1 MLMFLGVQAT
11 ETSINVDTVNQEMN
25 FKNEGMSQSTK
36 DSILLHKLS
45 PDQLM
50 QLEREKIDIE
60 KQKNEAQNKVEMPPI
75 NGLGIVFI
83 CLMPFLFVGI
93 VINILSNVHNR

>member
-75 NGLGIVFI
+75 NGLGIVLI
-83 CLMPFLFVGI
+83 CLMPFLFLGI
-93 VINILSNVHNR
+93 EINI